1 MLHLPRLLP
10 LADRSLQDSDLRGMR
25 GVCLIGMVFAF
36 LAYRNFVTTLS
47 TLLDKWRNR
56 VKGGRPPTSAG
67 FSRAGSLTP
76 RGSKS
81 SFIMARTGS
90 VGLQRAGSA
99 AVQQRVA
106 AARSGGSFVV
116 GGAAG
121 EGSQQGAGKGLG
133 QLQGKGS
140 GGAKA

>member
-1 MLHLPRLLP
+1 
-10 LADRSLQDSDLRGMR
+10 MR

-56 VKGGRPPTSAG
+56 VKGGRPPTSGG

-81 SFIMARTGS
+81 SFIMTRTGS
-90 VGLQRAGSA
+90 VGLQRAGSS
-99 AVQQRVA
+99 AVQQRAAA

-121 EGSQQGAGKGLG
+121 EGSQQGAGKGQG